1 MRARRPLQ
9 GLIFSNGVVVGL
21 ALAVAE
27 PGKEGQGDND
37 YTDTNSEFSALLH
50 KSPQPV
56 PSSGPKSYHT
66 EELVPADGRMR

>member
-1 MRARRPLQ
+1 
-9 GLIFSNGVVVGL
+9 
-21 ALAVAE
+21 
-27 PGKEGQGDND
+27 
-37 YTDTNSEFSALLH
+37 LLH